1 MTGHRTMALSR
12 RTNCLSKVAFLP
24 SHGLATTFFLVN
36 NFTVV
41 EADENLG
48 LFDNNKVAGLI

>member
-1 MTGHRTMALSR
+1 MMALSR